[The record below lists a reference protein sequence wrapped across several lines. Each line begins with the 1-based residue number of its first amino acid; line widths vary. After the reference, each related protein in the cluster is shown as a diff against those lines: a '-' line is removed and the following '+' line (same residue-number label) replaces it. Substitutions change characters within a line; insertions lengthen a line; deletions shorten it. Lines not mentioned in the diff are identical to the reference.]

1 MQTAWPG
8 SWESGILAQPG
19 PEASRWAEK
28 TWQGY
33 CGGSSGDSLTCE
45 KGSVCQQLVIT
56 EAAGTGAG
64 REHLVV
70 FPGAAG
76 NQLPEQQLAVT
87 VI

>member
-1 MQTAWPG
+1 MQTAWPC

-28 TWQGY
+28 TRQGS
-33 CGGSSGDSLTCE
+33 CGGSSGDSLTWE
-45 KGSVCQQLVIT
+45 MDAVCHQLVIT
-56 EAAGTGAG
+56 EAAGMGAG
-64 REHLVV
+64 REHLVL